1 MQLRVVGKNDTV
13 KKRTL
18 DKQNRFLQAYSAAGT
33 VTVAA
38 SAAGIHRDTVY
49 RWASSDTG
57 GFRGRFGA
65 AKAEFAD
72 HIEAIALER
81 VKSEQGSD
89 LLLIA
94 LLNAHKPEK
103 YRATRVNK
111 ANRSMTVVKMLTS
124 LKRRRI

>member
-49 RWASSDTG
+49 RWASNDIE

-103 YRATRVNK
+103 YRATRAK
-111 ANRSMTVVKMLTS
+111 KTNRSMAVVKMLTS